1 MQTSS
6 HSCTV
11 APSTMLKLQEY
22 TAWISVDGKPLD
34 TYAVETS
41 LVTNEVTCW
50 IPSEAGKEFSVHC
63 QNTSAP
69 GPDTIGAFVYIDGQG
84 CHGSLFE
91 RWNVNHTV
99 KISHAFISDR
109 ITKSFV
115 FSTVRLTGTSAR
127 RQFVGSMPHCCP
139 DEDEFVDTSLAD
151 LGQIQVRVCRVAL
164 GEYYNPAQNQL
175 QTEHKVH
182 ERSKK
187 AVTHCVGL
195 GMETMIPQT
204 MLRKSQCIGHPL
216 AKFTFKYRDRN
227 LLKANGIMPV
237 PAHLKRKAS
246 LEIID
251 LTVND
256 VQAGSSR
263 STGPDRGEHNSQRIK
278 ETERRSKK
286 VKQEQRPSVFV
297 EVIDLT

>member
-1 MQTSS
+1 
-6 HSCTV
+6 
-11 APSTMLKLQEY
+11 MLKLQDY
-22 TAWISVDGKPLD
+22 IAWISVDGQPLD

-41 LVTNEVTCW
+41 MVTNEVTCW

-63 QNTSAP
+63 QNLSAP
-69 GPDTIGAFVYIDGQG
+69 GLNTIGAFVYIDGQG

-99 KISHAFISDR
+99 KFSHAFVSDR

-115 FSTVRLTGTSAR
+115 FSTVRLT
-127 RQFVGSMPHCCP
+127 
-139 DEDEFVDTSLAD
+139 DEDEFADVSSAD
-151 LGQIQVRVCRVAL
+151 LGQIQVRVCKVAL
-164 GEYYNPAQNQL
+164 GEYYDPAQNQL

-195 GMETMIPQT
+195 GNEIMIPQT
-204 MLRKSQCIGHPL
+204 MLRKSQCIGQPL

-227 LLKANGIMPV
+227 LLKANGIIPV
-237 PAHLKRKAS
+237 PTPLKRKAS
-246 LEIID
+246 QEIID

-263 STGPDRGEHNSQRIK
+263 SYDPVRGEQHSQRTK
-278 ETERRSKK
+278 ETEHRSKK
-286 VKQEQRPSVFV
+286 VKQEQKPGVFV

>member
-1 MQTSS
+1 
-6 HSCTV
+6 
-11 APSTMLKLQEY
+11 MLKLQEY
-22 TAWISVDGKPLD
+22 TAWISVDGQPLD

-41 LVTNEVTCW
+41 LATNEVTCW

-69 GPDTIGAFVYIDGQG
+69 GLDTIGAFVYIDGQG

-99 KISHAFISDR
+99 KFSHAFVSDR
-109 ITKSFV
+109 ITKPFV
-115 FSTVRLTGTSAR
+115 FSTVRLT
-127 RQFVGSMPHCCP
+127 
-139 DEDEFVDTSLAD
+139 DEDEFADVSSAD
-151 LGQIQVRVCRVAL
+151 LGQIQVRVCKVVL
-164 GEYYNPAQNQL
+164 GEYYDPAQNQL

-195 GMETMIPQT
+195 GKETMIPQT
-204 MLRKSQCIGHPL
+204 MLRKSQSIGQPL
-216 AKFTFKYRDRN
+216 AKFTFKYRDRSLCYVFYSLLRSQHLLVD
-227 LLKANGIMPV
+227 LLKANGIVPV
-237 PAHLKRKAS
+237 PAPLKRKAS
-246 LEIID
+246 QEIID

-263 STGPDRGEHNSQRIK
+263 SNDPVRGEHNSQRTK
-278 ETERRSKK
+278 ETEHRSKK
-286 VKQEQRPSVFV
+286 VKQEQKPGVFV

>member
-1 MQTSS
+1 M
-6 HSCTV
+6 
-11 APSTMLKLQEY
+11 STA
-22 TAWISVDGKPLD
+22 TWISVDGQPLE

-41 LVTNEVTCW
+41 LATNEVTCW

-69 GPDTIGAFVYIDGQG
+69 GLNTIGAFVYIDGQG

-99 KISHAFISDR
+99 EFSHAFVSDR

-115 FSTVRLTGTSAR
+115 FSNVQLTGISAR
-127 RQFVGSMPHCCP
+127 CLVIDSVPHCYA
-139 DEDEFVDTSLAD
+139 DEDEFVDASSAN
-151 LGQIQVRVCRVAL
+151 LGQIQVRVCKVTV

-195 GMETMIPQT
+195 GEETIIPQT
-204 MLRKSQCIGHPL
+204 MLRKTQSIGQPL

-227 LLKANGIMPV
+227 LLKANGIIPG
-237 PAHLKRKAS
+237 PAPLKRKAPQ
-246 LEIID
+246 EIID

-256 VQAGSSR
+256 VQAAGSSR
-263 STGPDRGEHNSQRIK
+263 SNDPIRGEQNPQRTR

-286 VKQEQRPSVFV
+286 VKQEQKPGVFV

>member
-1 MQTSS
+1 
-6 HSCTV
+6 
-11 APSTMLKLQEY
+11 MLKLQGY
-22 TAWISVDGKPLD
+22 TAWISVDGQPLD

-41 LVTNEVTCW
+41 LATNEVTCW

-63 QNTSAP
+63 QNNSDP
-69 GPDTIGAFVYIDGQG
+69 GLDTIGAFVFIDGQG

-99 KISHAFISDR
+99 KFSHAFVSDR
-109 ITKSFV
+109 ITKPFV
-115 FSTVRLTGTSAR
+115 FSNVRLT
-127 RQFVGSMPHCCP
+127 
-139 DEDEFVDTSLAD
+139 DEDEFVDASSAD
-151 LGQIQVRVCRVAL
+151 LGQIQVRVCKLVL

-195 GMETMIPQT
+195 GEETMVPQT
-204 MLRKSQCIGHPL
+204 MLRTSQCIGQPL

-227 LLKANGIMPV
+227 LLKANGIIPV
-237 PAHLKRKAS
+237 PAPLKRKAS
-246 LEIID
+246 QEIID

-263 STGPDRGEHNSQRIK
+263 SNALVRGAHDSQKTK
-278 ETERRSKK
+278 ETERKSKK
-286 VKQEQRPSVFV
+286 VKQEQKPSVFV